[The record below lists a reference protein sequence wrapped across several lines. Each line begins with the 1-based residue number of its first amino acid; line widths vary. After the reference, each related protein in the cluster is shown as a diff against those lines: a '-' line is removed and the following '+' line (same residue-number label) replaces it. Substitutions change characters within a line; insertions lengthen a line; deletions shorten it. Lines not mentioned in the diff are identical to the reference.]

1 MNYDA
6 MFVTKLDALRQA
18 GQYRTFT
25 SLKRCAG
32 RFPYAMH
39 ETPARASEVII
50 WCTNDY
56 LGMSQHPAVLEATHH
71 AIDEV
76 GVGSGGSRNISGTSP
91 YHEELESE
99 LADLHGRE
107 AALLFVSGFAS
118 NDTTLSTLCRLLPD
132 CVAFSDERNHASI
145 IEGVRSGRVER
156 HVFRHNDPA
165 HLDALLAQVKPER
178 PKIVIFESIYSM
190 DGDVSP
196 IADICDVADRHGA
209 LTFLDEVHA
218 VGMYG
223 PRGAGIAARDGVA
236 HRPSLIQGTLAKAF
250 GVVGGYISGSATLID
265 TIRSFAPGFI
275 FTTAVPPA
283 VAAGAITSLRLLKT
297 SDERRVLLHQK
308 VERTKAGMHARG
320 IPLMPTDSHILPVLV
335 GDPVRCKFLSQ
346 QLLADHG
353 IYLQPVNYPSVPKGT
368 ERFRVTP
375 TPDHSDSEVDRFL
388 NALAETMRSPQ
399 RSAA

>member
-283 VAAGAITSLRLLKT
+283 VAAGAITSLRLLT
-297 SDERRVLLHQK
+297 AIIHEP
-308 VERTKAGMHARG
+308 E
-320 IPLMPTDSHILPVLV
+320 
-335 GDPVRCKFLSQ
+335 
-346 QLLADHG
+346 
-353 IYLQPVNYPSVPKGT
+353 
-368 ERFRVTP
+368 
-375 TPDHSDSEVDRFL
+375 
-388 NALAETMRSPQ
+388 
-399 RSAA
+399 AAPG